1 METQQQEA
9 DDWASKFTENTNVSM
24 STSGEDFANF
34 TDISKFEMCVS
45 QLYISDNFVTLTF
58 ARNYCFQ

>member
-1 METQQQEA
+1 METQQQET
-9 DDWASKFTENTNVSM
+9 DDWPSKFTENTNVSM

-45 QLYISDNFVTLTF
+45 LFYIRQVCDL
-58 ARNYCFQ
+58 RNSCFQ